1 MLWYGVVWWCM
12 VCIIAG
18 IVKGGA
24 YYTEREREMYIC
36 GDACMY
42 VCMDGWMD
50 GRIAGLFF
58 FFSFERS
65 HGCRVVERMGLDGMR
80 WGSFGVGGGCEGRV

>member
-1 MLWYGVVWWCM
+1 MLWYGVVVWWCM

-42 VCMDGWMD
+42 GWMD
-50 GRIAGLFF
+50 GRTDCRSFFLFF
-58 FFSFERS
+58 F
-65 HGCRVVERMGLDGMR
+65 
-80 WGSFGVGGGCEGRV
+80 

>member
-1 MLWYGVVWWCM
+1 
-12 VCIIAG
+12 
-18 IVKGGA
+18 
-24 YYTEREREMYIC
+24 
-36 GDACMY
+36 MY
-42 VCMDGWMD
+42 VWMD

-65 HGCRVVERMGLDGMR
+65 HGCRVVERMGWDGMR

>member
-1 MLWYGVVWWCM
+1 
-12 VCIIAG
+12 
-18 IVKGGA
+18 
-24 YYTEREREMYIC
+24 
-36 GDACMY
+36 
-42 VCMDGWMD
+42 MD